1 MDNKEQIMKDYQDTN
16 DTKVSNDKL
25 KKKKKFNIWA
35 FLLIICILLI
45 IGVFVFF
52 FVFALKPKN
61 ILVNG
66 TSKMINTIYKVIE
79 PMNVEYNYPDNFS
92 INNNTKISYSG
103 TNETY
108 TTLLE
113 NAQLN
118 TNLMYDGQAKK
129 MYLDLDSNISDS
141 IINIDYYINDL
152 EQYFFFEEVTDNF
165 VRLEDLTNSVFLNSM
180 ITFQDLVRYYNIAS
194 TIISNNIN
202 EAWVDR
208 DIAISLDPTATVKLT
223 LSKNNYYKILNE
235 IKNELLNESKILQL
249 ISNYYGEEYTKN
261 LRELEIKNESEDVAD
276 YLTVLVEQSIIKDN
290 LKKVEITQKETNVTT
305 KFVFTNNDGNIVMNT
320 YENDE
325 IINEAKLKVDGKN
338 FDLILNSDQD
348 NPSTLKGSEA
358 DGFYTYTLTVLQTSL
373 DATDSALIGPAPSQ
387 NFEITYKFKNTIGS
401 NLTYEN
407 SFTINV
413 QQDTFTLNNTGTI
426 SSLGQEINVDTSNY
440 IDYEQI
446 NTQQLQ
452 TRYARVLEPLINVIV
467 GTNTL

>member
-1 MDNKEQIMKDYQDTN
+1 M
-16 DTKVSNDKL
+16 
-25 KKKKKFNIWA
+25 KKK
-35 FLLIICILLI
+35 LIIIIPIIIALLTF
-45 IGVFVFF
+45 VFV
-52 FVFALKPKN
+52 
-61 ILVNG
+61 
-66 TSKMINTIYKVIE
+66 Y
-79 PMNVEYNYPDNFS
+79 
-92 INNNTKISYSG
+92 
-103 TNETY
+103 
-108 TTLLE
+108 
-113 NAQLN
+113 
-118 TNLMYDGQAKK
+118 
-129 MYLDLDSNISDS
+129 
-141 IINIDYYINDL
+141 
-152 EQYFFFEEVTDNF
+152 
-165 VRLEDLTNSVFLNSM
+165 
-180 ITFQDLVRYYNIAS
+180 RYYNKEDKTTTLTVREKQWVQENKEKTYDFEVVNDYPLYGLNGEGVIFRFLDDFEENIGLEFNRIPYLKESETSTDSFRIRILDNNQKIGKNDLSLFNDNYVAVGKTYQRLNSIKDFKNITFGVFKEDAS
-194 TIISNNIN
+194 EISYYLKSATNLSYKNYDDIEDLYGALDKDEVDMIIVPNIMYLNYTIENDKYSIN
-202 EAWVDR
+202 YFFTEMQKQIV
-208 DIAISLDPTATVKLT
+208 LT

-338 FDLILNSDQD
+338 FDLQITSETTNPITIKGNTDNDFYVYNMSIPINDVDTIGLN
-348 NPSTLKGSEA
+348 
-358 DGFYTYTLTVLQTSL
+358 YR
-373 DATDSALIGPAPSQ
+373 
-387 NFEITYKFKNTIGS
+387 FKNTIGS